1 MGPLFQFFQLTL
13 SVRFCLGLRL
23 AVWAARMRTRCILG
37 QVRWSSTHAIVRT
50 IRESVIESCFHMGS
64 ESLVAGIIKGLTPI
78 HVIVV
83 LHDILF
89 FQKLGAN
96 LVCDL
101 LEGTILV
108 DAHDMP
114 LHVQVGA
121 PWAWCSVAPPK
132 ALMPPKIPPSGRI
145 LHPNISWQPWRW
157 LLQRGQSGHMRT
169 PKRSARSFTWTL

>member
-1 MGPLFQFFQLTL
+1 MPLF
-13 SVRFCLGLRL
+13 
-23 AVWAARMRTRCILG
+23 
-37 QVRWSSTHAIVRT
+37 VRT

-114 LHVQVGA
+114 LHVQVGCSLGLVLGGA
-121 PWAWCSVAPPK
+121 SQSTHAAEDSAEWPHIASEHILATVEVVVATGTIWAHAHTQELSQK
-132 ALMPPKIPPSGRI
+132 
-145 LHPNISWQPWRW
+145 LHLDPVGIDDR
-157 LLQRGQSGHMRT
+157 
-169 PKRSARSFTWTL
+169 